1 MLALLHPPESDAYGA
16 RHARGDIARGKAG
29 LALGHLFMRTAQT
42 IPPRSALG
50 RTRQRATDNRL
61 DLLEAQDEL
70 GELLPGEVVPQGVIV
85 IHGRRRQNVA
95 GKVPQPTVS

>member
-1 MLALLHPPESDAYGA
+1 MQRTACRPCARRDDIQVHEPAPLALLHPPESHACGA

-29 LALGHLFMRTAQT
+29 LALGHLFMWAAQT

-50 RTRQRATDNRL
+50 RARQRATDNRL

-70 GELLPGEVVPQGVIV
+70 AELLRGEVVPQG
-85 IHGRRRQNVA
+85 
-95 GKVPQPTVS
+95 